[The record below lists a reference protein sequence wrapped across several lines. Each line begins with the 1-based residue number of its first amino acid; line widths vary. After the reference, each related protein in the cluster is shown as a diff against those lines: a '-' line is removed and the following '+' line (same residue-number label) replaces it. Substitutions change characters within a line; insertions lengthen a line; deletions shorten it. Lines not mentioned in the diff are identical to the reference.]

1 MDHRIAQRLRWIE
14 LFEKTNDAG
23 LVCRRCGI
31 SRPTLRLWVRRYQ
44 QHGQDGLAD
53 RSRRPNSSPTAKVF
67 EQQEQWILA
76 LRRRRLGARRI
87 QGELLREHD
96 CKLSLATIHKVLK
109 RHNQQPLKRSRLS
122 RKKKHR
128 YERPVPGDRI
138 QMDTCKIAPKL
149 YQYTAIDD
157 CTRVRVLAI
166 YTRRTAANSLLFL
179 EKVIEEMP
187 FPIQRIQTDRGREF
201 FAYAFQEQMME
212 YGIKFRPNKPASPH
226 LNGKVER
233 SQKTDLEEFW
243 ATVDLASDD
252 LEKKLDDWQV
262 YYNEFRPHGS
272 LHGQTPW
279 ERWGELSLK
288 TPFNDEVEAL
298 YDPSKERIQDQNYR
312 VDLELRKL
320 KASV

>member
-1 MDHRIAQRLRWIE
+1 MNSKIAQRLRWVE

-31 SRPTLRLWVRRYQ
+31 SRPTLRLWVGRYRE
-44 QHGQDGLAD
+44 HGKDGLAD
-53 RSRRPNSSPTAKVF
+53 RSRRPASSPATKVF
-67 EQQEQWILA
+67 EQQEQLILS

-87 QGELLREHD
+87 QNELLREHD

-109 RHNQQPLKRSRLS
+109 RHDSPPLKRSRLT
-122 RKKKHR
+122 RKKRKR
-128 YERPVPGDRI
+128 YERPVPGDRV
-138 QMDTCKIAPKL
+138 QMDTCKVAPKL

-166 YTRRTAANSLLFL
+166 YSRRTAANSLLFL
-179 EKVIEEMP
+179 EKVIEEIP
-187 FPIQRIQTDRGREF
+187 FAIQRIQTDRGREF
-201 FAYAFQEQMME
+201 FAYAFQERLME

-243 ATVDLASDD
+243 ATVDLASPD
-252 LEKKLDDWQV
+252 LEKQLDDWQV

-272 LHGQTPW
+272 LRGQTPW

-288 TPFNDEVEAL
+288 TPFRDEVEAL
-298 YDPSKERIQDQNYR
+298 YDSSKERILHQNYR
-312 VDLELRKL
+312 VELELRKL
-320 KASV
+320 KASL